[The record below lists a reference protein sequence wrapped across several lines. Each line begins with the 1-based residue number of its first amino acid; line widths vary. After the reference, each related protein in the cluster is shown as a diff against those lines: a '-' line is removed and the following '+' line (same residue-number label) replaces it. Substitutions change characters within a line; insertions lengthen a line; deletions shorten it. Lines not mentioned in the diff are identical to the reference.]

1 MKYIINILIL
11 LALVALIVL
20 KLKGNK
26 EIVDDRVFH
35 FNREQPIHVL
45 TSTLS
50 LQSASEADQITG
62 NFMPNRNTQVNSE
75 MQGKIVSIRFEEGD
89 RIRKGQVL
97 IQLDKSMLELQLQ
110 ALDVK
115 VEGLNTDIQRFRTL
129 VEADAIQAVKL
140 EKAELGLKATNA
152 QRQTILE
159 QIKKTT
165 VYAPFSGVVIKKMA
179 EIGSFAA
186 PGRPLLL
193 MSDIDRLKFT
203 VTVPESELGQFKLK
217 NTYPITVDAYPDL
230 KITGKAIMIASQG
243 NGSNTYP
250 VQFEV
255 KNTKDQKI
263 KAGMFGKLVM
273 HETTGDK
280 SIIIPASAIAGSNK
294 APKVYLV
301 KDGKA
306 VLHAIV
312 ISRRFGD
319 KAVVASGL
327 AEGDQ
332 IVTSGFINL
341 YDGANIATK

>member
-20 KLKGNK
+20 KLKDNK
-26 EIVDDRVFH
+26 AIVDDRVFH
-35 FNREQPIHVL
+35 FNREQPINVL
-45 TSTLS
+45 ATTVH
-50 LQSASEADQITG
+50 LQSESEVNRITG
-62 NFMPNRNTQVNSE
+62 NFMPNRNAQVNSE
-75 MQGKIVSIRFEEGD
+75 MQGKIISIRFDEGD

-97 IQLDKSMLELQLQ
+97 MQLDKSMLELQLQ

-115 VEGLNTDIQRFRTL
+115 IEGLNTDIQRFRVL

-140 EKAELGLKATNA
+140 EKAELGLKASKK
-152 QRQTILE
+152 QRDILVE
-159 QIKKTT
+159 QIAKTT

-179 EIGSFAA
+179 EVGSFAA
-186 PGRPLLL
+186 PGRPLLI
-193 MSDIDRLKFT
+193 MSDIGHLKFT
-203 VTVPESELGQFKLK
+203 VNVPESELGQFKLNK
-217 NTYPITVDAYPDL
+217 TYPITVDAYPDMKL
-230 KITGKAIMIASQG
+230 TGKAIMIASQG

-255 KNTKDQKI
+255 KNTNDQKI
-263 KAGMFGKLVM
+263 KAGMFGKLVVQ
-273 HETTGDK
+273 ETAGNEQ
-280 SIIIPASAIAGSNK
+280 IVIPASAIVGSNK
-294 APKVYLV
+294 DPKVYLV

-306 VLHAIV
+306 KLHPVV

-327 AEGDQ
+327 ADGDQ

-341 YDGANIATK
+341 YDGANITTK

>member
-1 MKYIINILIL
+1 MKYIINLLIL

-26 EIVDDRVFH
+26 EVVDNRVFH

-45 TSTLS
+45 TTTLKLES
-50 LQSASEADQITG
+50 ESEANQITG

-75 MQGKIVSIRFEEGD
+75 MQGKIIAINFDEGD

-97 IQLDKSMLELQLQ
+97 MQLDKSMLELQLQ

-115 VEGLNTDIQRFRTL
+115 IEGLNTDIQRFTAL

-140 EKAELGLKATNA
+140 EKAELGLKASNA
-152 QRQTILE
+152 QRATILE

-165 VYAPFSGVVIKKMA
+165 VYAPFSGVVVKKMA

-186 PGRPLLL
+186 PGRPLLI
-193 MSDIDRLKFT
+193 MSDIGHLKFT
-203 VTVPESELGQFKLK
+203 VNVPESELGQFKLK
-217 NTYPITVDAYPDL
+217 KSYPISVDAYPEMKL
-230 KITGKAIMIASQG
+230 MGKAIFIASQG

-255 KNTKDQKI
+255 KNTADQKI
-263 KAGMFGKLVM
+263 KAGMFGKLILT
-273 HETTGDK
+273 ESTGEN
-280 SIIIPASAIAGSNK
+280 SIVIPASAIVGSNIK
-294 APKVYLV
+294 PSVYLV
-301 KDGKA
+301 KEGKA
-306 VLHAIV
+306 VLHPIV
-312 ISRRFGD
+312 VSRRFGN
-319 KAVVASGL
+319 KAVVESGL
-327 AEGDQ
+327 TAGDQ

-341 YDGANIATK
+341 YDGANITTK

>member
-1 MKYIINILIL
+1 MKYIINLLIL

-26 EIVDDRVFH
+26 ETVENRVFH

-45 TSTLS
+45 TTKLS
-50 LQSASEADQITG
+50 LQSASEANQVTG

-75 MQGKIVSIRFEEGD
+75 MQGKIISISFEEGD

-97 IQLDKSMLELQLQ
+97 MQLDKSMLELQLQ

-115 VEGLNTDIQRFRTL
+115 IEGLNTDIQRFRAL
-129 VEADAIQAVKL
+129 VAADAIQAVKL
-140 EKAELGLKATNA
+140 EKAELGLKASNA
-152 QRQTILE
+152 QRATILE
-159 QIKKTT
+159 QLKKTT
-165 VYAPFSGVVIKKMA
+165 VYAPFSGVVVKKMA

-193 MSDIDRLKFT
+193 MSDIGHLKFT
-203 VTVPESELGQFKLK
+203 VNVPESELAQFKLK
-217 NTYPITVDAYPDL
+217 KTYPISVDAYPDMKL
-230 KITGKAIMIASQG
+230 MGKVVFIASQG

-263 KAGMFGKLVM
+263 KAGMFGKLITQ
-273 HETTGDK
+273 ETTGAK
-280 SIIIPASAIAGSNK
+280 SIVIPASAIVGSNI
-294 APKVYLV
+294 APRVYLV

-306 VLHAIV
+306 MLHPIV

-319 KAVVASGL
+319 KAVVANGL
-327 AEGDQ
+327 TEGDQ

-341 YDGANIATK
+341 YDGANITSK